1 MYFDVINRIKDHLE
15 SDPIVTT
22 VSQGDILDLDL
33 SKATLFPLAH
43 IVINNVTIGSQ
54 VTSYSVSIIGMDVV
68 DFSKEKSS
76 GFEGNDNELY
86 ILNTQ
91 LEVMK
96 RICAVMSRGDMYRD
110 GFELEGEP
118 TAEPFTDRFENVV
131 AGFTL
136 SMTVK
141 TSNDMTAC

>member
-1 MYFDVINRIKDHLE
+1 M
-15 SDPIVTT
+15 
-22 VSQGDILDLDL
+22 DI
-33 SKATLFPLAH
+33 
-43 IVINNVTIGSQ
+43 
-54 VTSYSVSIIGMDVV
+54 V
-68 DFSKEKSS
+68 DFSKDAST

-141 TSNDMTAC
+141 APNTMTSC